1 MYIFSAIFLFLSMDD
16 TIVMATTQFKVLFNG
31 EKVSLVKKDEKK
43 KNHPIF
49 IFKRYQQ
56 IENHSIWRK
65 VFLRLS
71 HIFFYMLHFP
81 S

>member
-43 KNHPIF
+43 TKPTQSLFSKDINKLKIILF
-49 IFKRYQQ
+49 GEKF
-56 IENHSIWRK
+56 
-65 VFLRLS
+65 FLD
-71 HIFFYMLHFP
+71 
-81 S
+81 

>member
-43 KNHPIF
+43 KKPTQSLFSKDINKLKIILF
-49 IFKRYQQ
+49 GEKF
-56 IENHSIWRK
+56 
-65 VFLRLS
+65 FLD
-71 HIFFYMLHFP
+71 
-81 S
+81 

>member
-43 KNHPIF
+43 KNPPNLYFQKISTNW
-49 IFKRYQQ
+49 K
-56 IENHSIWRK
+56 S
-65 VFLRLS
+65 
-71 HIFFYMLHFP
+71 FYLEKSF